1 MPRGIHVRAQ
11 VKGWMDEKLVKDW
24 LRTVW
29 SQVGGLL
36 RKRNLLV
43 WDSFRAH
50 LCQNV
55 KSVLKE
61 SNTDVAVI
69 PGSMTSILQPLDVG
83 VNKPFKDQLRQRWN
97 KWMLD
102 GEHSFT
108 PAGRM
113 KKPGL
118 QLICKWILES
128 WEAISPATIVRSFL
142 RCCITN
148 SLDGTED
155 DILWQDDNDSDPF
168 GTDEEAEVVDE
179 EGELYHAEQD
189 ELLTT
194 EIRESYKF
202 SLNSVNLCKF
212 STDVYSDNPQP

>member
-1 MPRGIHVRAQ
+1 MMLADLGDGSKLPPYVVFKRKTLPKGLVLPRGIHVRAQ
-11 VKGWMDEKLVKDW
+11 VKGWMDEELVKDW

-50 LCQNV
+50 LSQNV
-55 KSVLKE
+55 KSLLKE
-61 SNTDVAVI
+61 SNTNVVVI
-69 PGSMTSILQPLDVG
+69 PGGMTSILQPLDVG

-102 GEHSFT
+102 GEHSIT

-113 KKPGL
+113 KKPDL

-128 WEAISPATIVRSFL
+128 WEVISPATIVQSFL
-142 RCCITN
+142 RCSITN

-155 DILWQDDNDSDPF
+155 DILWQDDDDSDLRRLKWLMKK
-168 GTDEEAEVVDE
+168 E
-179 EGELYHAEQD
+179 
-189 ELLTT
+189 
-194 EIRESYKF
+194 KF
-202 SLNSVNLCKF
+202 IMPSRMNC
-212 STDVYSDNPQP
+212 

>member
-1 MPRGIHVRAQ
+1 M
-11 VKGWMDEKLVKDW
+11 
-24 LRTVW
+24 
-29 SQVGGLL
+29 
-36 RKRNLLV
+36 
-43 WDSFRAH
+43 
-50 LCQNV
+50 
-55 KSVLKE
+55 
-61 SNTDVAVI
+61 I
-69 PGSMTSILQPLDVG
+69 PSYPQPLDVG

-113 KKPGL
+113 KKPDL

-142 RCCITN
+142 RCSITN

-155 DILWQDDNDSDPF
+155 DILWQDDDDSDPF

-179 EGELYHAEQD
+179 EGELYYAEQD

-194 EIRESYKF
+194 EIHESEF
-202 SLNSVNLCKF
+202 RSIFGNSD
-212 STDVYSDNPQP
+212 SESDFEGF